1 MLSKKHL
8 RFLTVSN
15 SADAKKNKM
24 YWSRKPGKFVN
35 KLTGLDVT
43 GGSFTG
49 TVREWYEC
57 LNETIIDVGN
67 YFKLGEHFNVAV
79 SADVLTIFECGVL
92 YRPNFETALLYRK
105 RSTETTETFE
115 LLPFQELESYGS
127 TKQGTMFN
135 RFDVYRDDDL
145 PRNQVFCFSDDL
157 KMFAMVEIVDMDII

>member
-1 MLSKKHL
+1 
-8 RFLTVSN
+8 
-15 SADAKKNKM
+15 M

-35 KLTGLDVT
+35 KLTGQLAET
-43 GGSFTG
+43 GEYSFTG

-67 YFKLGEHFNVAV
+67 YFKLGEDFNIAV

-92 YRPNFETALLYRK
+92 YKPNFERALLYQK

-115 LLPFQELESYGS
+115 LLPFQELESYNS
-127 TKQGTMFN
+127 TKQGRMFD

-157 KMFAMVEIVDMDII
+157 KTFAMVQIVDMDII